1 MNGVF
6 WFPADLITSQA
17 QDVEVGQKKLI
28 YDVWIIIFKKDN
40 L

>member
-6 WFPADLITSQA
+6 HFPADLITSQA
-17 QDVEVGQKKLI
+17 QVVEVGQKKLI
-28 YDVWIIIFKKDN
+28 CAVWIIIFNKDN